1 MPILWPH
8 RALTGLPVCVLP
20 SLTRVVHTGLGAVV
34 QGETGGGRLAPQ
46 LFVHVLGQHLGHV
59 VVVLGE
65 VRVLLLNF
73 EVEFEVVVGVTER
86 HDCVHLCARMKR

>member
-1 MPILWPH
+1 MFAAVSDYPP
-8 RALTGLPVCVLP
+8 GLCGKCM
-20 SLTRVVHTGLGAVV
+20 SLTRVVYTGLDDVIP
-34 QGETGGGRLAPQ
+34 GEAGGGLLVPQ
-46 LFVHVLGQHLGHV
+46 LGIHVLGQHLGHV

-86 HDCVHLCARMKR
+86 HDCV